1 MTHELKFCELCGFT
15 DDGTVKA
22 NALSVYGRCPFC
34 EQAYRRGRE
43 DAAIAVRDR
52 GFALWS
58 HRPDERRMSAGVLPA
73 LMAAARGET
82 Q

>member
-34 EQAYRRGRE
+34 EQAYQRGRE
-43 DAAIAVRDR
+43 DAARDVQALIGYSYIGCAPLIGLDTAV
-52 GFALWS
+52 
-58 HRPDERRMSAGVLPA
+58 
-73 LMAAARGET
+73 AAARGET